1 LSKCY
6 VMKPIEKK
14 GERSMA
20 NERKLND
27 RWNDF
32 TPSKT
37 VWGWSMA
44 VAAVATMILGLTAG
58 GWTTGGTA
66 QKLAEEAARDARAQL
81 ASTVCVE
88 RFTASDAA
96 PTSLAALKEIASCK
110 KDDYIADGG
119 WTMPAGFESPLPDA
133 DDLCADQLAT
143 MASLHVRETVE

>member
-1 LSKCY
+1 
-6 VMKPIEKK
+6 MKPIEKK

-44 VAAVATMILGLTAG
+44 GAAVATMILGFTAG

-66 QKLAEEAARDARAQL
+66 QKMAEEAARDARAQL

-88 RFTASDAA
+88 RFTASDSAR
-96 PTSLAALKEIASCK
+96 TSLAALKETASYK
-110 KDDYIADGG
+110 RDDFIADGG
-119 WTMPAGFESPLPDA
+119 WATPAGFDSPIPGA
-133 DDLCADQLAT
+133 ADLCADQLAA
-143 MASLHVRETVE
+143 MESLPVREIVETTTNG